1 MDRTLLQ
8 RAPENRLE
16 FMPSIVIPDDYPAVM
31 AASDAYQRL
40 IEKTPVL
47 YYDTLPRTDD
57 ELVERISDSEVVV
70 NIRSSSKFTPEVF
83 NACPHM
89 KLLSIWG
96 TGTDNVDLTAAVRHG
111 VTVTNTPG
119 VSAVSIAEHSL
130 MLMLAVARR
139 VVTVNNEVAAGEWP
153 RGQSVQLHGKT
164 IGIIGLGAI
173 GRQFARL
180 AQGIGMRVIAWTMH
194 PNPALGIELV
204 ELDELLRVSDV
215 VSLHLRQSPETV
227 GFLSRTQF
235 QLMKRSAILVNTAR
249 GPIVNESDLIEA
261 LREQR
266 IAGAGL
272 DVFDVEPLP
281 FGHPLTQL
289 DNVVLT
295 PHCAGITPEVLEAGL
310 ALAIENIESFLNGK
324 PQNVVVPR

>member
-1 MDRTLLQ
+1 
-8 RAPENRLE
+8 
-16 FMPSIVIPDDYPAVM
+16 MPSIVIPDDYPAVM

-40 IEKTPVL
+40 IEETQVL

-83 NACPHM
+83 GACPRM

-130 MLMLAVARR
+130 MLMLTLARR
-139 VVTVNNEVAAGEWP
+139 IVTVNNAVVAGEWP

-164 IGIIGLGAI
+164 LGIIGLGAI

-194 PNPALGIELV
+194 PNPALGFELV

-249 GPIVNESDLIEA
+249 GPIVNEADLIEA
-261 LREQR
+261 LRERR

-281 FGHPLTQL
+281 SGHPLTKL

-310 ALAIENIESFLNGK
+310 ALAIENIESFLSGK

>member
-1 MDRTLLQ
+1 
-8 RAPENRLE
+8 
-16 FMPSIVIPDDYPAVM
+16 MPSIVIPDDYPAVM

-40 IEKTPVL
+40 IEKTRVE
-47 YYDTLPRTDD
+47 YYDTLPRSED
-57 ELVERISDSEVVV
+57 ELVERISDSEIVV

-83 NACPHM
+83 DACQRM

-139 VVTVNNEVAAGEWP
+139 IVAVHNAVVAGEWP
-153 RGQSVQLHGKT
+153 CGQSVQLHGKT

-215 VSLHLRQSPETV
+215 VSLHLRQSSETV

-249 GPIVNESDLIEA
+249 GPIVHEGDLIEA
-261 LREQR
+261 LRERQ

-281 FGHPLTQL
+281 SGHPLTKL

-295 PHCAGITPEVLEAGL
+295 PHCAGVTPEVLEAGL

-324 PQNVVVPR
+324 PQNVVTPR